1 MAGLSGPEQDESR
14 KLLEEEVVIEPP
26 TVVFTVRHI
35 GSNLP
40 PETLP
45 PIYPRWWKGREWWDS
60 LSIAKRRDLIA
71 RGTSKR

>member
-1 MAGLSGPEQDESR
+1 MADLSGLEQEELR
-14 KLLEEEVVIEPP
+14 RLLEEEPP

-45 PIYPRWWKGREWWDS
+45 PIYPNWWRGHEWWDS
-60 LSIAKRRDLIA
+60 LSIAKRRDLVA
-71 RGTSKR
+71 RGTTKR